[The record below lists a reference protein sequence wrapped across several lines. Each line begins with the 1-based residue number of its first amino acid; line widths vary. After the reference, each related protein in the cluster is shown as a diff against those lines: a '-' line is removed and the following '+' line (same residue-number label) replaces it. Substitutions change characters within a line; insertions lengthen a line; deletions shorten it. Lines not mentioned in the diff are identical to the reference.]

1 MFHKNWI
8 TYDYNELRIYDYPNK
23 NFHPTTFKNALK

>member
-23 NFHPTTFKNALK
+23 NFNPTTF